1 MGRGGRERRGL
12 PREVR
17 SSILGANRG
26 AASPG
31 REGGPP
37 YRSFFRS
44 SNRSRSMRLFSLIH
58 RRSCFRRSLVVDLT
72 RKLCCD
78 RVSVERST
86 PIRFKASSNSGW
98 VMGNSMVTSPPYPLA
113 DALCLWSAAF
123 GGSSPMTRSVGA
135 SACAAASGE
144 DSNGGPAPARMNR
157 PIAVPTTNPTT
168 NQTANMTAAQANILM
183 APFQSSVERYR
194 PTATRSRPGCRK
206 RKEERP

>member
-1 MGRGGRERRGL
+1 MTQAG
-12 PREVR
+12 VR
-17 SSILGANRG
+17 SSILGPNSG
-26 AASPG
+26 VVSPG

-37 YRSFFRS
+37 YRSFFRR

-58 RRSCFRRSLVVDLT
+58 WRSCFRRTLVVDSIK
-72 RKLCCD
+72 KLRCD

-98 VMGNSMVTSPPYPLA
+98 VMGNSMVTPPPYPMP

-123 GGSSPMTRSVGA
+123 GCSSPTTRRVGA

-168 NQTANMTAAQANILM
+168 NQTASMTAAQANILM

-194 PTATRSRPGCRK
+194 LRATQSRPGCRK